1 MNYHEL
7 LEKYF
12 RAETNLDEEA
22 RLRSYIL
29 SEEVADDLRQYRP
42 LFQFFEEEKEHSLSE
57 GFEEKL
63 LAEMQQPAKTVRLN
77 SWRGTLLRVAVIVA
91 VLIGAFL
98 LLPVQQ
104 HKQQA
109 IDWSKYEVTDEQQA
123 YQETMKALELLAE
136 KLGKGAKT
144 TTKSMAETSKVAK
157 YLN

>member
-1 MNYHEL
+1 
-7 LEKYF
+7 
-12 RAETNLDEEA
+12 
-22 RLRSYIL
+22 
-29 SEEVADDLRQYRP
+29 VA
-42 LFQFFEEEKEHSLSE
+42 
-57 GFEEKL
+57 
-63 LAEMQQPAKTVRLN
+63 AIA
-77 SWRGTLLRVAVIVA
+77 A

>member
-12 RAETNLDEEA
+12 RAETTLDEEA

-42 LFQFFEEEKEHSLSE
+42 LFQFFKEEKEHSLSE

-63 LAEMQQPAKTVRLN
+63 LTEMQQPAKTVRLN